1 MYHNYIWILC
11 TARAT
16 EVKPSLEDT
25 LNILSCRP
33 ERGLPVLSRVV
44 VLINS

>member
-1 MYHNYIWILC
+1 MYHNYLWILC
-11 TARAT
+11 TARET
-16 EVKPSLEDT
+16 EVKPSFEDT
-25 LNILSCRP
+25 LNIWSYRP